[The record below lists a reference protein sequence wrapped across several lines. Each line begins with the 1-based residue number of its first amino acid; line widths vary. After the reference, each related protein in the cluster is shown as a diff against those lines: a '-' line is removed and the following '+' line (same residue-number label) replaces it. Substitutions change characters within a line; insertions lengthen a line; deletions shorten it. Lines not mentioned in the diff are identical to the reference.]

1 MNKPIWLARL
11 LTLGG
16 VLETLAGLGLLIDP
30 AGGVL
35 ALLGSSMQGP
45 GVVIGRI
52 GGGALLSLGIA
63 CWLARKT
70 PTALASVGVAWA
82 YLAYNVVTCVTL
94 AWTSVA
100 LEGGLAAGVVRL
112 GPARRAWG
120 GGAGCLARSGS
131 GFSMVMIC
139 GETSRCEA
147 EPIAAPDRGRT

>member
-1 MNKPIWLARL
+1 MNKPIRLARL

-82 YLAYNVVTCVTL
+82 YLVYNVVTCVTL

-100 LEGGLAAGVVRL
+100 LEGGSLPALCASVLHGVL
-112 GPARRAWG
+112 GVAVL
-120 GGAGCLARSGS
+120 GALLG
-131 GFSMVMIC
+131 
-139 GETSRCEA
+139 
-147 EPIAAPDRGRT
+147 RGQASVWS